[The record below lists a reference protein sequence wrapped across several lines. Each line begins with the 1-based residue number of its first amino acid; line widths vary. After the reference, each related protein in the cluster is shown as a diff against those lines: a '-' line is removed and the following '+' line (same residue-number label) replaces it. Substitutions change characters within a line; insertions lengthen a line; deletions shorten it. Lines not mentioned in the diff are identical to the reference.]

1 MIIFKNLILKISSL
15 RFAISLIIF
24 IAISSS
30 IGTFIPQGSNN
41 KFYLDIFDDAPIFG
55 FLNGEKVLK
64 LQLDHIYTSFWF
76 LFSLILLCISLAACS
91 FRRQIPSLKASLKWI
106 EYKTEKKISKLEL
119 VSNHQ
124 INTEEDH
131 ISKADLFLK
140 KKGWRTYKFK
150 SHISARKG
158 LIGKLGPIVVHIG
171 LIVLLIGSAYGS
183 FTSQSKEQYLMPGES
198 LDLINEST
206 NSKANVRLVDFSIQ
220 RESDGIPKQ
229 FISKLDFFSED
240 LKLNEIK
247 TAKVNHPIRFKGLT
261 IYQADW
267 SITNVVLEI
276 DNILYQLQL
285 KEIPE
290 IGNQV
295 WGVLVELGSETKKN
309 YLLTIDNESGPLKIS
324 NIENIS
330 ENIFSENILYLN
342 EDPLVINS
350 SKLSLKKIIP
360 SSGLIIKNDPSIPFI
375 YFSFILIIFGTII
388 SLIPTNQL
396 WILVNEESKKLSIG
410 GLSNKNLVGFKKEF
424 FKLSEEIK
432 NF

>member
-1 MIIFKNLILKISSL
+1 MIIFKNLIFKISSL

-24 IAISSS
+24 IAIASGL
-30 IGTFIPQGSNN
+30 GTFIPQGSNN
-41 KFYLDIFDDAPIFG
+41 KFYIDNFDSAPIFG
-55 FLNGEKVLK
+55 FLDGEKVLK

-76 LFSLILLCISLAACS
+76 LFTLILLCISLAACS
-91 FRRQIPSLKASLKWI
+91 FRRQIPALKASLKWI
-106 EYKTEKKISKLEL
+106 EYKSEKKFSKLQLTTSHQINQDGEHISKL
-119 VSNHQ
+119 
-124 INTEEDH
+124 
-131 ISKADLFLK
+131 DLLLK
-140 KKGWRTYKFK
+140 KKGWKTYKFN

-158 LIGKLGPIVVHIG
+158 LIGKIGPLVVHIG

-183 FTSQSKEQYLMPGES
+183 FTSQSKEQYLLPGET
-198 LDLINEST
+198 LDLVNEST
-206 NSKANVRLVDFSIQ
+206 NSKANVKLVDFSIE
-220 RESDGIPKQ
+220 RESDGVPKQ
-229 FISKLDFFSED
+229 FISKLNFSSKD
-240 LKLNEIK
+240 LNLNEIK
-247 TAKVNHPIRFKGLT
+247 TTKVNHPIRFKGLT

-267 SITNVVLEI
+267 AISNVVLEI

-290 IGNQV
+290 MGNQV

-309 YLLTIDNESGPLKIS
+309 FLLTIDNENGPLKIS
-324 NIENIS
+324 NIEN
-330 ENIFSENILYLN
+330 FSGNNLYIN
-342 EDPLVINS
+342 DDPLEVNS
-350 SKLSLKKIIP
+350 SKVSLIKVIP

-396 WILVNEESKKLSIG
+396 WILVNKESQKLSIG

-424 FKLSEEIK
+424 FKLSDEIK

>member
-1 MIIFKNLILKISSL
+1 MIIFKNLISKISSL

-24 IAISSS
+24 IAISSGM
-30 IGTFIPQGSNN
+30 GTFIPQGNN
-41 KFYLDIFDDAPIFG
+41 KKFYIDIFDDAPIFG
-55 FLNGEKVLK
+55 FLNGENVLK

-76 LFSLILLCISLAACS
+76 LFALILLCISLAACS

-106 EYKTEKKISKLEL
+106 EYKSEKKFSKLQL
-119 VSNHQ
+119 TSSHQ
-124 INTEEDH
+124 INEDEDQ
-131 ISKADLFLK
+131 ISKADLLLK
-140 KKGWRTYKFK
+140 KRGWKTYKFK

-158 LIGKLGPIVVHIG
+158 LIGKVGPLVVHIG

-183 FTSQSKEQYLMPGES
+183 FTSQSKEQYLLPGES

-206 NSKANVRLVDFSIQ
+206 NSKASVRLVDFSIE

-229 FISKLDFFSED
+229 FISKLDFSSKD
-240 LKLNEIK
+240 LNLNEIK
-247 TAKVNHPIRFKGLT
+247 TTKVNHPIRFKGLT

-267 SITNVVLEI
+267 AISNVVLEI
-276 DNILYQLQL
+276 DKILYQLQL

-309 YLLTIDNESGPLKIS
+309 YLLTIDNENGPLKIS
-324 NIENIS
+324 NIEN
-330 ENIFSENILYLN
+330 FSGNNLYIN
-342 EDPLVINS
+342 DDPLEVNS
-350 SKLSLKKIIP
+350 SKVSLKKIIP

-388 SLIPTNQL
+388 SLIPTNKL
-396 WILVNEESKKLSIG
+396 WILVDKETKKLSIG

-424 FKLSEEIK
+424 LELSEEIK

>member
-24 IAISSS
+24 IAISSG
-30 IGTFIPQGSNN
+30 IGTFIPQGSSN
-41 KFYLDIFDDAPIFG
+41 KFYIDIFDDAPILG

-76 LFSLILLCISLAACS
+76 LFALILLCISLAACS

-106 EYKTEKKISKLEL
+106 EYRNEKKFSKLQL
-119 VSNHQ
+119 TSSYQ
-124 INTEEDH
+124 INEDADY

-140 KKGWRTYKFK
+140 NRGWKTYKFK
-150 SHISARKG
+150 SHISARSG
-158 LIGKLGPIVVHIG
+158 LIGKIGPLVVHIG

-183 FTSQSKEQYLMPGES
+183 FTSQSKEQYLLPGES
-198 LDLINEST
+198 MDLINEST
-206 NSKANVRLVDFSIQ
+206 NSKANVKLVDFSIE

-229 FISKLDFFSED
+229 FISKLDFSSKDF
-240 LKLNEIK
+240 KLNEIK
-247 TAKVNHPIRFKGLT
+247 TAKVNHPIRFQGLT

-267 SITNVVLEI
+267 AISNVVLEI

-295 WGVLVELGSETKKN
+295 WGVLVELGSENKKN
-309 YLLTIDNESGPLKIS
+309 FLLTIDNENGPLKIA
-324 NIENIS
+324 NIENFS
-330 ENIFSENILYLN
+330 GDNIYIN
-342 EDPLVINS
+342 EDPLEVNS
-350 SKLSLKKIIP
+350 SKVALKKIIP

-396 WILVNEESKKLSIG
+396 WILINHETQKLSIG
-410 GLSNKNLVGFKKEF
+410 GLSNKNPVGFKKEF
-424 FKLSEEIK
+424 FKLSEELK

>member
-30 IGTFIPQGSNN
+30 IGTFIPQGSNK
-41 KFYLDIFDDAPIFG
+41 KFYIDIFDNAPILG

-76 LFSLILLCISLAACS
+76 LFALILLCISLAACS

-106 EYKTEKKISKLEL
+106 EYKNEKKFSKLQL
-119 VSNHQ
+119 TSSHQ
-124 INTEEDH
+124 INEDADY
-131 ISKADLFLK
+131 ISKADLLLK
-140 KKGWRTYKFK
+140 KQGWQTYKYK
-150 SHISARKG
+150 SHLSARRG
-158 LIGKLGPIVVHIG
+158 LIGKIGPLVVHIG
-171 LIVLLIGSAYGS
+171 LIILLIGSAYGS
-183 FTSQSKEQYLMPGES
+183 FTNQSKEQYLLPGES

-206 NSKANVRLVDFSIQ
+206 NSKANIKLVDFSIE

-240 LKLNEIK
+240 LRLNEIK
-247 TAKVNHPIRFKGLT
+247 TAKVNHPIRFQGLT

-267 SITNVVLEI
+267 SISNVVLEI

-295 WGVLVELGSETKKN
+295 WGVLVELGSENKKN
-309 YLLTIDNESGPLKIS
+309 FLLTIDNENGPLKIS
-324 NIENIS
+324 NIEN
-330 ENIFSENILYLN
+330 FSGNNLYIN
-342 EDPLVINS
+342 EEPLEINS
-350 SKLSLKKIIP
+350 SKVALKKIIP

-396 WILVNEESKKLSIG
+396 WILVNIESQKLSIG

-424 FKLSEEIK
+424 FTLLEEIK

>member
-24 IAISSS
+24 IAISSG
-30 IGTFIPQGSNN
+30 IGTFIPQDSNK
-41 KFYLDIFDDAPIFG
+41 KFYIDFFDHAPIFG

-76 LFSLILLCISLAACS
+76 LFALILLCISLAACS
-91 FRRQIPSLKASLKWI
+91 FRRQIPSLKASLQWI
-106 EYKTEKKISKLEL
+106 EYSSEKKFSKLQL
-119 VSNHQ
+119 NSIHT
-124 INTEEDH
+124 INKDEDH
-131 ISKADLFLK
+131 ISKADLLLK
-140 KKGWRTYKFK
+140 KRGWRTSKFK
-150 SHISARKG
+150 SHISARRG

-171 LIVLLIGSAYGS
+171 LIFLLIGSAYGS
-183 FTSQSKEQYLMPGES
+183 FASQSREQYLLPGES

-206 NSKANVRLVDFSIQ
+206 NSKANVSLVDFFIE

-229 FISKLDFFSED
+229 FISKLNFSEED
-240 LKLNEIK
+240 NQLNEIK
-247 TAKVNHPIRFKGLT
+247 TAKVNHPVRFKGLT

-267 SITNVVLEI
+267 AISNIVLEI
-276 DNILYQLQL
+276 DDILYQLQL

-295 WGVLVELGSETKKN
+295 WGIIVELGSETKKN
-309 YLLTIDNESGPLKIS
+309 YLLTLDNENGPLKIS
-324 NIENIS
+324 NIEN
-330 ENIFSENILYLN
+330 FSEDTLYLD
-342 EDPLVINS
+342 EDPLDINF

-375 YFSFILIIFGTII
+375 YFSFVLIIFGTII

-396 WILVNEESKKLSIG
+396 WILVNKESKKLSIG

-424 FKLSEEIK
+424 FKLSDEIK
-432 NF
+432 NL

>member
-1 MIIFKNLILKISSL
+1 MIFKNLILKISSL

-24 IAISSS
+24 IAITSS
-30 IGTFIPQGSNN
+30 IGTFIPQSNN
-41 KFYLDIFDDAPIFG
+41 KKFYIDNFDNAPIFG
-55 FLNGEKVLK
+55 FLDGEKVLK

-76 LFSLILLCISLAACS
+76 LFTLILLCISLAACS
-91 FRRQIPSLKASLKWI
+91 LRRQIPSLKASLKWI
-106 EYKTEKKISKLEL
+106 EYKSEKKFSKLQL
-119 VSNHQ
+119 TSSHS
-124 INTEEDH
+124 INQDGDH
-131 ISKADLFLK
+131 ISKVDLLLK
-140 KKGWRTYKFK
+140 KRGWKTYKFK
-150 SHISARKG
+150 SHISARRG
-158 LIGKLGPIVVHIG
+158 LIGKIGPLVVHIG
-171 LIVLLIGSAYGS
+171 LIILLIGSAYGS
-183 FTSQSKEQYLMPGES
+183 FTSQSKEQFLLPGES
-198 LDLINEST
+198 LDLVNEST
-206 NSKANVRLVDFSIQ
+206 DSKANVKLVDFFIE
-220 RESDGIPKQ
+220 RESNGIPKQ
-229 FISKLDFFSED
+229 FISKLNFSSED
-240 LKLNEIK
+240 LNLNQIK

-267 SITNVVLEI
+267 AISNIVLEI

-309 YLLTIDNESGPLKIS
+309 YLLTIDNENGPLKIS
-324 NIENIS
+324 NIED
-330 ENIFSENILYLN
+330 FSGNNLYINDNSL
-342 EDPLVINS
+342 EVNS

-396 WILVNEESKKLSIG
+396 WILVNKESQKLSIG

>member
-15 RFAISLIIF
+15 RFAILLIIF
-24 IAISSS
+24 IAISSG
-30 IGTFIPQGSNN
+30 IGTFIPQGSNK
-41 KFYLDIFDDAPIFG
+41 KFYIDIFDNDPILG

-76 LFSLILLCISLAACS
+76 LFALILLCISLAACS

-106 EYKTEKKISKLEL
+106 EYKNEKKFSKLQL
-119 VSNHQ
+119 MSSQQ
-124 INTEEDH
+124 INKDADY
-131 ISKADLFLK
+131 ISKADLLLK
-140 KKGWRTYKFK
+140 KQGWQTYKFK
-150 SHISARKG
+150 SHISARRG
-158 LIGKLGPIVVHIG
+158 LIGKIGPLVVHIG
-171 LIVLLIGSAYGS
+171 LIILLIGSAYGS
-183 FTSQSKEQYLMPGES
+183 FTNQSKEQYLLPGES

-206 NSKANVRLVDFSIQ
+206 NSKANIKLVDFSIE

-229 FISKLDFFSED
+229 FISKLDFSSED
-240 LKLNEIK
+240 LKFNEIK
-247 TAKVNHPIRFKGLT
+247 TAKVNHPIRFQGLT

-267 SITNVVLEI
+267 SISNVVLEI

-295 WGVLVELGSETKKN
+295 WGVLVELGSENKKN
-309 YLLTIDNESGPLKIS
+309 FLLTIDNENGPLKIS
-324 NIENIS
+324 NIEN
-330 ENIFSENILYLN
+330 FSGNNLYIN
-342 EDPLVINS
+342 EEPLEINS
-350 SKLSLKKIIP
+350 SKVALKKIIP

-396 WILVNEESKKLSIG
+396 WILVDMESQKLSIG

-432 NF
+432 KF

>member
-24 IAISSS
+24 IAISSGV
-30 IGTFIPQGSNN
+30 GTFIPQGSNKN
-41 KFYLDIFDDAPIFG
+41 FYIDFFDNAPIFG

-76 LFSLILLCISLAACS
+76 LFALILLCISLAACS
-91 FRRQIPSLKASLKWI
+91 FRRLIPSLKASLKWV
-106 EYKTEKKISKLEL
+106 EYKSEKKFSNLQLTSSQKINEDKDQISR
-119 VSNHQ
+119 
-124 INTEEDH
+124 
-131 ISKADLFLK
+131 ADLLLQRR
-140 KKGWRTYKFK
+140 GWETYKFK
-150 SHISARKG
+150 SHISARRG
-158 LIGKLGPIVVHIG
+158 LIGKIGPLVVHIG

-183 FTSQSKEQYLMPGES
+183 FTSQSKEQYLLPGES

-206 NSKANVRLVDFSIQ
+206 NSKANVKLVDFSIK

-229 FISKLDFFSED
+229 FISKLDFSSED
-240 LKLNEIK
+240 LNLNEIK

-267 SITNVVLEI
+267 AISNVVLEI

-295 WGVLVELGSETKKN
+295 WGVLIELGSETKKN
-309 YLLTIDNESGPLKIS
+309 FLLTIDNENGPLKIS
-324 NIENIS
+324 NLEN
-330 ENIFSENILYLN
+330 FSGINLYIN
-342 EDPLVINS
+342 DNPLEVNS
-350 SKLSLKKIIP
+350 SRVSLKKIIP
-360 SSGLIIKNDPSIPFI
+360 SSGLIIKDDPSIPFI
-375 YFSFILIIFGTII
+375 YFSFILIIFGTIV
-388 SLIPTNQL
+388 SLIPTKQL
-396 WILVNEESKKLSIG
+396 WILVNKESQKLSIG

-432 NF
+432 KF

>member
-1 MIIFKNLILKISSL
+1 MIIFKNLVLKISSL

-24 IAISSS
+24 IAISSG
-30 IGTFIPQGSNN
+30 IGTFIPQGNKN
-41 KFYLDIFDDAPIFG
+41 KFYIDIFDDAPILG

-76 LFSLILLCISLAACS
+76 LFALILLCISLAACS
-91 FRRQIPSLKASLKWI
+91 FRRQIPSLKASLRWI
-106 EYKTEKKISKLEL
+106 EYKNEKKFSKLKL
-119 VSNHQ
+119 SSSYQ
-124 INTEEDH
+124 INEDEDY

-140 KKGWRTYKFK
+140 KRGWKTYKFK
-150 SHISARKG
+150 SHISARRG
-158 LIGKLGPIVVHIG
+158 LIGKIGPLVVHIG
-171 LIVLLIGSAYGS
+171 LIILLIGSAYGS
-183 FTSQSKEQYLMPGES
+183 FTSQSKEQYLLPGES
-198 LDLINEST
+198 LDLVNEST
-206 NSKANVRLVDFSIQ
+206 NSKANVTLVDFSIE

-229 FISKLDFFSED
+229 FISKLDFSSED

-247 TAKVNHPIRFKGLT
+247 TAEVNRPIRFQGLT

-267 SITNVVLEI
+267 AISNVVLEI
-276 DNILYQLQL
+276 DDILYQLKL

-295 WGVLVELGSETKKN
+295 WGVLVELGSENKKN
-309 YLLTIDNESGPLKIS
+309 FLLTIDNENGPLKIS
-324 NIENIS
+324 NIEN
-330 ENIFSENILYLN
+330 FSGKNLYIN
-342 EDPLVINS
+342 EDPLEVNS
-350 SKLSLKKIIP
+350 SKVALKKIIP

-396 WILVNEESKKLSIG
+396 WILVNRETKNLSIG
-410 GLSNKNLVGFKKEF
+410 GLSNKNPVGFKKEF

>member
-24 IAISSS
+24 IAISSG
-30 IGTFIPQGSNN
+30 IGTFIPQGSNK
-41 KFYLDIFDDAPIFG
+41 KFYIDIFNDAPIFG

-76 LFSLILLCISLAACS
+76 LFALILLCISLAACS
-91 FRRQIPSLKASLKWI
+91 FRRQIPSLKASLRWI
-106 EYKTEKKISKLEL
+106 EYKNEKRFSKLQL
-119 VSNHQ
+119 TSSYQ
-124 INTEEDH
+124 INEDADY

-140 KKGWRTYKFK
+140 AKGWKTYKFK
-150 SHISARKG
+150 SHISARRG
-158 LIGKLGPIVVHIG
+158 LIGKIGPLVVHIG

-183 FTSQSKEQYLMPGES
+183 FTSQSKEQYLLPGES
-198 LDLINEST
+198 MDLINEST
-206 NSKANVRLVDFSIQ
+206 NSKANIKLVDFSIE

-229 FISKLDFFSED
+229 FISKLDFSSED

-247 TAKVNHPIRFKGLT
+247 TAKVNSPIRYQGLT

-267 SITNVVLEI
+267 AISNVVLEI

-295 WGVLVELGSETKKN
+295 WGVLVELGSENKKN
-309 YLLTIDNESGPLKIS
+309 FLLTIDNENGPLKIS
-324 NIENIS
+324 NIED
-330 ENIFSENILYLN
+330 FSGNNLYIN
-342 EDPLVINS
+342 EDPLEVNS
-350 SKLSLKKIIP
+350 SKVALKKIIP

-396 WILVNEESKKLSIG
+396 WILVNKETQKLSIG
-410 GLSNKNLVGFKKEF
+410 GLSNKNPVGFKKEF

>member
-24 IAISSS
+24 IAISSG
-30 IGTFIPQGSNN
+30 IGTFIPQGNNN
-41 KFYLDIFDDAPIFG
+41 KFYIDIFDNDPIFG
-55 FLNGEKVLK
+55 FLNGEKVLR

-76 LFSLILLCISLAACS
+76 LFALILLCISLAACS

-106 EYKTEKKISKLEL
+106 EYKSEKKFSKLQL
-119 VSNHQ
+119 TSSHQ
-124 INTEEDH
+124 INEEKDH
-131 ISKADLFLK
+131 ISKADFLLK
-140 KKGWRTYKFK
+140 KRGWETYKYK
-150 SHISARKG
+150 SHISARSG
-158 LIGKLGPIVVHIG
+158 LIGKIGPLVVHIG

-183 FTSQSKEQYLMPGES
+183 FTRQSKEQFLLPGEN
-198 LDLINEST
+198 LNLINEGT
-206 NSKANVRLVDFSIQ
+206 HSKANLRLVDFSIQ

-240 LKLNEIK
+240 LNLKEIK
-247 TAKVNHPIRFKGLT
+247 IAKVNHPIRFKGLT

-267 SITNVVLEI
+267 ALSNIVLEI

-295 WGVLVELGSETKKN
+295 WGVVIELGSETKKK
-309 YLLTIDNESGPLKIS
+309 YLLTINNENGPLKIS
-324 NIENIS
+324 NIENFT
-330 ENIFSENILYLN
+330 ENFLYLN
-342 EDPLVINS
+342 QDPLEVNS

-375 YFSFILIIFGTII
+375 YFSFTLIIFGTIV

-396 WILVNEESKKLSIG
+396 WILVNKESKILTIG
-410 GLSNKNLVGFKKEF
+410 GLSNKNLLSFKKEF